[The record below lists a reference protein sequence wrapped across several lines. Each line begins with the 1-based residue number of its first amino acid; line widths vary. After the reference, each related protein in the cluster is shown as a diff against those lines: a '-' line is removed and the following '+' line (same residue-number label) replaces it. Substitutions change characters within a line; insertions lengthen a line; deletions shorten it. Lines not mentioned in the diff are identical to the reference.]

1 MVEVT
6 SLIRA
11 TFLGLQ
17 IGMTLILITAG
28 LTLIFGMMDVI
39 NIAHGSLYMLGAYFG
54 LVLVQSTGQLWL
66 AILIAPLLVA
76 VVGLAMEVVTLRP
89 LYGRNPL
96 DAILLTFGLLI
107 LFEEAVRILWG
118 AQVRLIEAPPIFD
131 GSVDLGIIAYP
142 SYRAFLLAISTVVVL
157 AIWLV
162 LTRTNLGI
170 LMRASA
176 HDAEMID
183 ALGIN
188 VSKVFTAVFV
198 VGAGLAGLAG
208 VLVGAQQ
215 GFEPTTGVQVIIEAF
230 AIVVIGGLGSFR
242 GAVAGALMV
251 GLMQAYVAI
260 IYPTLTELSVFVLM
274 TIVLIIR
281 PTGLFSETTVA

>member
-66 AILIAPLLVA
+66 AILIAPILVA
-76 VVGLAMEVVTLRP
+76 VVGLAMEVITLRP

-118 AQVRLIEAPPIFD
+118 AQVRLIEAPAIFD
-131 GSVDLGIIAYP
+131 GSVNLGIIAYP
-142 SYRAFLLAISTVVVL
+142 SYRAFLLGISTVVVL

-274 TIVLIIR
+274 TIVLLVR